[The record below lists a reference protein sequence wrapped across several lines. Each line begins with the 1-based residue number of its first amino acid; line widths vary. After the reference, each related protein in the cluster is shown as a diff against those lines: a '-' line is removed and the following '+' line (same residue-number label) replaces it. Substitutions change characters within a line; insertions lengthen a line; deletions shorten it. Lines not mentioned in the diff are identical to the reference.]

1 MIANA
6 ISRII
11 VRVLR
16 WSSAGNAAARL
27 ERCPASPVSLGAS
40 HKYRDSAARSKPINQ
55 SGAPNHTVL
64 ALQWRLPNHRAPLKS
79 P

>member
-11 VRVLR
+11 ARVLR
-16 WSSAGNAAARL
+16 WSSTGNAAARP
-27 ERCPASPVSLGAS
+27 ERRPARRKSLRALHRHRVSTAHS
-40 HKYRDSAARSKPINQ
+40 NQISRSSAFFHIIPEPQ
-55 SGAPNHTVL
+55 
-64 ALQWRLPNHRAPLKS
+64 RLLSDHRAPLKS

>member
-1 MIANA
+1 MIANTV
-6 ISRII
+6 SRII

-16 WSSAGNAAARL
+16 WSSTGNAAARP
-27 ERCPASPVSLGAS
+27 ERCPAPPVSLGAS

-55 SGAPNHTVL
+55 SGAPNHTVP
-64 ALQWRLPNHRAPLKS
+64 ALQWRLSNHRDPLKS